1 MAETFTAT
9 AGSSTTIGFAQY
21 GSTSWSTGTS
31 NGACQGA
38 YQGTTASKSRVGVL
52 VFSGAGAAL
61 KGKVIQSISLK
72 ITCSGAGSGSSSKVL
87 SFRKANYQSLKTGI
101 AGSAQVGEALG
112 TLTGKFYSN
121 TVTHTLSASSNAAF
135 FANLVAYLTAG
146 NSVLVLYNGET
157 SSSSGYSTNYAR
169 VTTCVI
175 TVTYMNVT
183 LWYCDNGTWR
193 QCTVWYCNAGSWI
206 QCVPYYNSGG
216 SWIRV

>member
-38 YQGTTASKSRVGVL
+38 YQGTTASISRVGVL

-175 TVTYMNVT
+175 TVTYMNAT

>member
-9 AGSSTTIGFAQY
+9 AGSSTTIGYAQY

-38 YQGTTASKSRVGVL
+38 YQGTTASKSRVGVM

-61 KGKVIQSISLK
+61 KGKVISQITLK
-72 ITCSGAGSGSSSKVL
+72 ITCSSAGSGSSSKVL
-87 SFRKANYQSLKTGI
+87 SFRKAVYQSLQTGI
-101 AGSAQVGEALG
+101 AGSAQVGDALG
-112 TLTGKFYSN
+112 TLTGKFYGN

-135 FANLVAYLTAG
+135 FANLAAYLSAG
-146 NSVLVLYNGET
+146 NSALVLYNGET

-175 TVTYMNVT
+175 TVTYMAA
-183 LWYCDNGTWR
+183 
-193 QCTVWYCNAGSWI
+193 TVWYNHGGVWKQCAVYYCNAGSWV
-206 QCVPYYNSGG
+206 QVCPYYNSGG